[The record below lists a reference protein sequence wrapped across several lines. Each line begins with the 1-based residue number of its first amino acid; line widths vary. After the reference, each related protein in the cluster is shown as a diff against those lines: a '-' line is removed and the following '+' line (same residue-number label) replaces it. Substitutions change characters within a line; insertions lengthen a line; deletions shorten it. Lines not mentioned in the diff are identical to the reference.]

1 MVSFVLKFKL
11 LHAFKPS
18 GLPLIHPYRITFG
31 TRYIHTEL
39 AIVAYGETL
48 TFFFPVSIP
57 GSIDSRIKG
66 ENAANNEIRM
76 QIHLEVN

>member
-1 MVSFVLKFKL
+1 MVSFGRKFKL
-11 LHAFKPS
+11 LHTFKPP

-31 TRYIHTEL
+31 TRYSHTEL

-48 TFFFPVSIP
+48 TFLFLLSTP

-66 ENAANNEIRM
+66 ENAANDKIRM
-76 QIHLEVN
+76 

>member
-1 MVSFVLKFKL
+1 MVSFGLKFKL

-48 TFFFPVSIP
+48 TFLFVVSTP
-57 GSIDSRIKG
+57 GLIDSRIKG
-66 ENAANNEIRM
+66 ENAANDKIRM
-76 QIHLEVN
+76 

>member
-1 MVSFVLKFKL
+1 MVSFGLKFKF

-48 TFFFPVSIP
+48 TFLFVVSTP

-66 ENAANNEIRM
+66 ENAANDKIRM
-76 QIHLEVN
+76 

>member
-1 MVSFVLKFKL
+1 MVSFGRKFKL
-11 LHAFKPS
+11 LHTFKPP

-31 TRYIHTEL
+31 TRYSHTEL

-48 TFFFPVSIP
+48 TLFFVVSTP

-66 ENAANNEIRM
+66 ENAAKSK
-76 QIHLEVN
+76 LECKYI